1 MHTLN
6 GITTIF
12 IVTANGYS
20 NLQYAGRSSRV
31 SDRVNVESS
40 ISQLSA
46 SSMDQKPRSPGIL
59 RLEKMS
65 RTSELGTT
73 SSATM
78 EVGPSF
84 PSQSQSSASRQSVTF
99 GTVECQGDENYA
111 GDATSKTVADARSR
125 DDMQHIVAA
134 ISTRA
139 NPAGETPQ
147 NPSTEKSTVNGEG
160 NDSENDY
167 SASVCA
173 IMQRR
178 NSIRRQS
185 RRKRRPSSP
194 FGVDVDN
201 IVRRRSSAYTT
212 SSGETV
218 ISMEEG
224 GNQEQ
229 IFENLKLH
237 KEVLSGVKQQP
248 WPLRRKIKLVR
259 QAKAYVRRHEGAL
272 QERLAQSRNTKDVI
286 ARVSLYV
293 TKKWQHFRRELINLQ
308 TWFVPWELRIM
319 EIESHFGSAVASYFT
334 FLRWLFWINLVI
346 AGTLTAF
353 VAIPEVLT
361 ANATL
366 AGERKIMLKE
376 ESVKSKHLLT
386 LWEFEGV
393 LKYSPFFY
401 GWYTNQDTNT
411 KYRLPMAYFVTNLVV
426 YTYSFVAILR
436 KMAKNSRL
444 SKLTEK
450 EDEYVFSWKLF
461 TGWDF
466 MIGNP
471 ETAHNRTASIVL
483 GFKEVLL
490 EEAEKQKDKR
500 NWKII
505 SRRIFV
511 NVAVLSLLAL
521 SAYAVIEVVER
532 STTKIDSHSWLRQN
546 EITIV
551 MSLITTLFPMF
562 FEILGFLES
571 YHPRKQ
577 LRMQLARIMVLN
589 LLNLY
594 SLIFALFRKMNSMKP
609 DDIYD
614 LKSTET
620 TCKYNLV
627 ECGDELTHTQQITTL
642 ATASLVFLSN
652 ITHFH
657 AKREIIESTTLPSV
671 RQETLFLNPFLDR
684 NELYEDYLSNDTFD
698 LSTIDY
704 LYEDSQTNSNESY
717 YERQDNRSVDDSRTY
732 DYKNFTPIANFLTD
746 STIAEDFYTTST
758 LSQAKTPTSTET
770 STAEDSSEIT
780 DDFTEK
786 TISSSSPDEMSS
798 TEKIS
803 VSATVEVTP
812 KTNTI
817 SLENSLPTLR
827 SNDPSSRENY
837 PVKCFV
843 KTCNVTSQKNLIPSL
858 EQLDPKIRRKVR
870 RLCWETM
877 FGQELAKLTVMDLVL
892 TTLTTLCMDFLRAV
906 FVRYMN
912 NCWCWDLEK
921 QFPQYGDFKIAENI
935 LHLVYNQGMVWMGM
949 FFSPG
954 LTVLNLLKLG
964 ILMYLR
970 SWIVLTCNVPHEVVF
985 RASRSNN
992 FYFTLLLTMLF
1003 LCVLPVGYAIVW
1015 VEPSWHCGPFS
1026 GYPRIYSLVTHT
1038 LINSLPEMIQRCL
1051 EYVTSPG
1058 TIIPLIV
1065 LMMLIIYYMVS
1076 LAGSLREANND
1087 LKMQLRHERTEE
1099 RRKLFKIAEKRQNVA
1114 EAPLSTRWKKLL
1126 PALPQ
1131 ARVTEL
1137 SRNSEITQRDD
1148 VQIAIGNSSDTTE
1161 GKGLTNKDIDND
1173 SSRREQILS
1182 NNEKQIQEENDS
1194 GLNGTSSNKRSF
1206 VGYSW
1211 DSQSSE
1217 QSVIPEIQLNN
1228 ELSNVTEDCDQETT

>member
-1 MHTLN
+1 
-6 GITTIF
+6 
-12 IVTANGYS
+12 
-20 NLQYAGRSSRV
+20 
-31 SDRVNVESS
+31 
-40 ISQLSA
+40 
-46 SSMDQKPRSPGIL
+46 MDQKTITPGIL
-59 RLEKMS
+59 KLDKTSLRS
-65 RTSELGTT
+65 SELGAT
-73 SSATM
+73 SSTAM
-78 EVGPSF
+78 QVGPSS

-99 GTVECQGDENYA
+99 GIVECQRDENYA
-111 GDATSKTVADARSR
+111 EENSRIVADAGYR
-125 DDMQHIVAA
+125 DDTQRISVAA
-134 ISTRA
+134 MSTRT

-147 NPSTEKSTVNGEG
+147 NLARSTEKSIVDDVG
-160 NDSENDY
+160 NDSEDDY

-178 NSIRRQS
+178 NSTRRQS

-194 FGVDVDN
+194 FGVDVDS
-201 IVRRRSSAYTT
+201 VARRRSSAYTT
-212 SSGETV
+212 SSGDTV
-218 ISMEEG
+218 ISMEES

-248 WPLRRKIKLVR
+248 WPLRRKIRLVR

-272 QERLAQSRNTKDVI
+272 QERLAQRRSTKDVI
-286 ARVSLYV
+286 ARVSLFV
-293 TKKWQHFRRELINLQ
+293 TQKWQYFRRELINLR
-308 TWFVPWELRIM
+308 TWLVPWEIRIM

-334 FLRWLFWINLVI
+334 FLRWLFWINLVV
-346 AGTLTAF
+346 AATLTAF

-366 AGERKIMLKE
+366 AGERKIMLME

-386 LWEFEGV
+386 LWEFEGA

-401 GWYTNQDTNT
+401 GWYTNQDSNSN
-411 KYRLPMAYFVTNLVV
+411 YRLPMAYFVTNLVV

-436 KMAKNSRL
+436 KMAENSRL

-490 EEAEKQKDKR
+490 EEAEKQKDNR

-505 SRRIFV
+505 SMRIFV
-511 NVAVLSLLAL
+511 NVAVLSLLTL
-521 SAYAVIEVVER
+521 SACAVIKVVGR
-532 STTKIDSHSWLRQN
+532 STTDIDSHNWWRQN

-551 MSLITTLFPMF
+551 MSLITSLFPIF
-562 FEILGFLES
+562 FEILGFLER

-594 SLIFALFRKMNSMKP
+594 SLIFALFQKVNSMK
-609 DDIYD
+609 DDLSD
-614 LKSTET
+614 LKPTDT
-620 TCKYNLV
+620 NCVYKLV
-627 ECGDELTHTQQITTL
+627 ACGDELTRTQQIATL
-642 ATASLVFLSN
+642 ASLSLVLISN
-652 ITHFH
+652 VTHSHIKRQIT
-657 AKREIIESTTLPSV
+657 EPTLPSI
-671 RQETLFLNPFLDR
+671 RQETYFLNPLLD
-684 NELYEDYLSNDTFD
+684 DDFDDTFD
-698 LSTIDY
+698 YSNIDYESY
-704 LYEDSQTNSNESY
+704 LYETSNNSDESY
-717 YERQDNRSVDDSRTY
+717 TVSYEEQNSRNIEDNGTY
-732 DYKNFTPIANFLTD
+732 GYDTSSTVIANYLTD
-746 STIAEDFYTTST
+746 STIVEDLYTNSTWSQGENATST
-758 LSQAKTPTSTET
+758 IIET
-770 STAEDSSEIT
+770 STMEDSSTIT

-786 TISSSSPDEMSS
+786 IIITSSSGDNKASSVEKFSPVV
-798 TEKIS
+798 K
-803 VSATVEVTP
+803 VTP
-812 KTNTI
+812 RSITTI
-817 SLENSLPTLR
+817 RSESHPTLQ
-827 SNDPSSRENY
+827 SNEHTEHSLSRENY
-837 PVKCFV
+837 TVKCFERNC
-843 KTCNVTSQKNLIPSL
+843 TTTSPKNLAMSL
-858 EQLDPKIRRKVR
+858 EQLDPKTRRKLR

-877 FGQELAKLTVMDLVL
+877 FGQELAKLTVMDLILTVL
-892 TTLTTLCMDFLRAV
+892 TTLSMDFFRAV

-954 LTVLNLLKLG
+954 LTALNLIKLG

-970 SWIVLTCNVPHEVVF
+970 SWAVLTCNVPHEVVF

-992 FYFTLLLTMLF
+992 FYFALLLTMLF

-1015 VEPSWHCGPFS
+1015 VEPSWYCGPFS
-1026 GYPRIYSLVTHT
+1026 GYPKIYNLATQT
-1038 LINSLPEMIQRCL
+1038 LINSLPQLIQRCL
-1051 EYVTSPG
+1051 DYIASPG
-1058 TIIPLIV
+1058 IIIPLIV
-1065 LMMLIIYYMVS
+1065 LMTLIIYYMAS

-1087 LKMQLRHERTEE
+1087 LRMQLRHERTEE

-1114 EAPLSTRWKKLL
+1114 DVPLSRWKKIL

-1131 ARVTEL
+1131 TRTEL
-1137 SRNSEITQRDD
+1137 SRYSEITRRDD
-1148 VQIAIGNSSDTTE
+1148 TQVGVGNSSDTME
-1161 GKGLTNKDIDND
+1161 GKGSTNNDAEED
-1173 SSRREQILS
+1173 SSRREQIS
-1182 NNEKQIQEENDS
+1182 SSCNDEKRTRGKNDS
-1194 GLNGTSSNKRSF
+1194 GLNGTSSDRRPINLI
-1206 VGYSW
+1206 GQSW

-1217 QSVIPEIQLNN
+1217 QGVIPEIQLNDEERADESV
-1228 ELSNVTEDCDQETT
+1228 ELSNVPKNRDQETT